1 MSFIGAGARTPIL
14 SGDAERGRE
23 LFRTQHCITCHRS
36 NGQGG
41 TSGPD
46 LVRNLGRGYS
56 PAQMAGLMWNHA
68 PAMWAAMEKT
78 GIARPPLS
86 EQQAADLFAFF
97 FSARYFDRPGDAGR
111 GKQVFHSKR
120 CAECHGIQSALEGGA
135 PPVAGWGSLNDPIAL
150 AQQMW
155 NHSSGMKRAL
165 SSREIGYPRLSSQD
179 MTDLLVYLQNLPQ
192 TRGRPTEFAAG
203 AAEPGAALFK
213 SKGCAGCHAGKR
225 ALEDRNT
232 RYGPIDF
239 VTAMWNHAPGMGTN
253 PPALTYQEMQRLV
266 GYLTS
271 VQFFEER
278 GSPAR
283 GKQVFAKK
291 KCSTCHDP
299 ASLSR
304 MAGRMSS
311 LAMVEA
317 LWKHG
322 PTMLTRIQQQKLSWP
337 RFSGSEMADLTAFLN
352 GPQLRS
358 RRPAR
363 D

>member
-1 MSFIGAGARTPIL
+1 
-14 SGDAERGRE
+14 
-23 LFRTQHCITCHRS
+23 
-36 NGQGG
+36 
-41 TSGPD
+41 
-46 LVRNLGRGYS
+46 
-56 PAQMAGLMWNHA
+56 
-68 PAMWAAMEKT
+68 
-78 GIARPPLS
+78 
-86 EQQAADLFAFF
+86 
-97 FSARYFDRPGDAGR
+97 
-111 GKQVFHSKR
+111 
-120 CAECHGIQSALEGGA
+120 
-135 PPVAGWGSLNDPIAL
+135 
-150 AQQMW
+150 
-155 NHSSGMKRAL
+155 
-165 SSREIGYPRLSSQD
+165 
-179 MTDLLVYLQNLPQ
+179 VYLQNLPQ
-192 TRGRPTEFAAG
+192 TRARPTEFAAG

-213 SKGCAGCHAGKR
+213 SKGCAGCHAGKH

-232 RYGPIDF
+232 RYSPIDF
-239 VTAMWNHAPGMGTN
+239 VTAMWNHTPGMGTY